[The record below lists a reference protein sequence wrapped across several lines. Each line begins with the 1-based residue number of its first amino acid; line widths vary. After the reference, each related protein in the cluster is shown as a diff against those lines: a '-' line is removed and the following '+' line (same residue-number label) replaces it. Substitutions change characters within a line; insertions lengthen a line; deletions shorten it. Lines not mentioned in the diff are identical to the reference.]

1 LKVAPGSLRVY
12 IVVKV
17 QRLDDAMREL
27 QLPKHFEPSRVGQVW
42 RVPYEDRAREA
53 EAWAD
58 KHGLVPAAE
67 DSFRLC
73 LLAVDVQNAFCIP
86 DFELFVAGRSG
97 TGAVED
103 NRRLC
108 EFLYRNLGTITQI
121 FPSLDTHHAMQ
132 VFHAIWLLDEHGDHP
147 APYTLV
153 SADDVKAGRWRM
165 NPAVAEALGIDVDYA
180 ERYLAHYT
188 QQLAE
193 GGKYNLT
200 IWPYHAMLGSIGHA
214 LVSAVEEAVFFHSIA
229 RHSQPDFQVK
239 GNNPLT
245 EHYSMLGPEVTE
257 GPDGD
262 RLGGKN
268 IELIEKLLT
277 FDVVVV
283 AGQAKSHCMAW
294 TIDDL
299 LEEEAAG
306 ERLAER
312 TYLLEDCT
320 SAVVV
325 PGLVDY
331 TDEADDAFERY
342 EAAGMHVV
350 RSVDPIESWPG
361 LA

>member
-1 LKVAPGSLRVY
+1 
-12 IVVKV
+12 
-17 QRLDDAMREL
+17 MREL
-27 QLPKHFEPSRVGQVW
+27 QLPEHFEPGRVGEVW

-58 KHGLVPAAE
+58 KHGLGPAAE
-67 DSFRLC
+67 DSFSLC
-73 LLAVDVQNAFCIP
+73 LLAVDVQNTFCIP

-97 TGAVED
+97 TGAVDD

-108 EFLYRNLGTITQI
+108 EFVYRNLGTITQI

-132 VFHAIWLLDEHGDHP
+132 VFHAIWVVDEHGDHP

-153 SADDVKAGRWRM
+153 SADDIKAGRWRM

-180 ERYLAHYT
+180 ERHLAHYT
-188 QQLAE
+188 RSLAE

-262 RLGGKN
+262 SLGGKN

-277 FDVVVV
+277 FDAVVV

-325 PGLVDY
+325 PGVVDY
-331 TDEADDAFERY
+331 TDEADGAFERY
-342 EAAGMHVV
+342 AAAGMNVV

-361 LA
+361 LVERQV

>member
-1 LKVAPGSLRVY
+1 LKVAQGSLRVY
-12 IVVKV
+12 IVVNV
-17 QRLDDAMREL
+17 YRLDGALREL
-27 QLPKHFEPSRVGQVW
+27 QLPKHFEPSRVGEVW

-53 EAWAD
+53 QEWAE
-58 KHGLVPAAE
+58 KHGIGPAAE

-73 LLAVDVQNAFCIP
+73 LLAVDVQNTFCIP

-97 TGAVED
+97 TGAVDD

-108 EFLYRNLGTITQI
+108 EFIYRNLGTITQI
-121 FPSLDTHHAMQ
+121 YPSLDTHHAMQ
-132 VFHAIWLLDEHGDHP
+132 VFHAVWLVDEHGDHP

-180 ERYLAHYT
+180 ERHLAHYT
-188 QQLAE
+188 RSLAE

-200 IWPYHAMLGSIGHA
+200 IWPYHAMLSSMGHA

-239 GNNPLT
+239 GNDPLT

-325 PGLVDY
+325 PGVVDY
-331 TDEADDAFERY
+331 TDEADAAFERY
-342 EAAGMHVV
+342 SAAGMHVV

-361 LA
+361 GA